1 MSATPEPTA
10 GIPAEPVFYANAELT
25 AAYPAAW
32 RNALK
37 AREAALPIAL
47 CVANAGIP
55 PAEVSGWISVEER
68 LPEPDD
74 NVLIWSERRGGIEVA
89 GYRPWDADDCCW
101 AIDGTFYQ
109 RDEAMHWMP
118 LPACPSTPATDG
130 AQP

>member
-25 AAYPAAW
+25 VAYPAAW

-37 AREAALPIAL
+37 AREEALPIAL

-55 PAEVSGWISVEER
+55 PAEVSEKQE
-68 LPEPDD
+68 L
-74 NVLIWSERRGGIEVA
+74 L
-89 GYRPWDADDCCW
+89 DAMRFLMTGMGRFVSFADVQ
-101 AIDGTFYQ
+101 ALLQKHF
-109 RDEAMHWMP
+109 
-118 LPACPSTPATDG
+118 PAATDG